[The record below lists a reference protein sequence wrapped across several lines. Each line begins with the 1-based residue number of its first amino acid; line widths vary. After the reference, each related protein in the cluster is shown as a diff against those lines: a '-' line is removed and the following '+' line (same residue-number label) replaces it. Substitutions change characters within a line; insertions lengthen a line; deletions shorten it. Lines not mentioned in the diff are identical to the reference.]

1 MTDLSSEEDEE
12 EKEIIASLVGD
23 VMQAKMEAASAE
35 GVHRLRLGVFE
46 MELVPDGSDVKPF
59 MEDMIKLLYKL
70 YKDEVLKARILHN
83 ENEDK
88 NSKRDAMIQ

>member
-1 MTDLSSEEDEE
+1 MTDSSSEEDGE

-23 VMQAKMEAASAE
+23 VMQAKMEAVSAE

-46 MELVPDGSDVKPF
+46 MELVPDGEDVKPF
-59 MEDMIKLLYKL
+59 MEDMVKLLHKL

-83 ENEDK
+83 EDK

>member
-1 MTDLSSEEDEE
+1 MTDSSFEEDEDEE

-23 VMQAKMEAASAE
+23 VMEAKMEAASAK

-46 MELVPDGSDVKPF
+46 MELVPDGEDVKPF
-59 MEDMIKLLYKL
+59 MEDMVKLLYKL

-83 ENEDK
+83 EDK

>member
-1 MTDLSSEEDEE
+1 MTDSSSEENGE

-46 MELVPDGSDVKPF
+46 MELVPDGNDVKPF
-59 MEDMIKLLYKL
+59 MEHMIRLLHEL
-70 YKDEVLKARILHN
+70 YEDEVLKARILH
-83 ENEDK
+83 NEDK

>member
-1 MTDLSSEEDEE
+1 MTDLSSEEEEE

-23 VMQAKMEAASAE
+23 VMEAKMEAAAAK

-70 YKDEVLKARILHN
+70 YKEEVLKARILHDDRN
-83 ENEDK
+83 EK
-88 NSKRDAMIQ
+88 STRDTMIQ

>member
-1 MTDLSSEEDEE
+1 MTDLSSEEEEE

-23 VMQAKMEAASAE
+23 VMEAKMEAAAAK

-83 ENEDK
+83 EGK
-88 NSKRDAMIQ
+88 TSTRDTMIQ

>member
-1 MTDLSSEEDEE
+1 MTDSSSEENGE

-46 MELVPDGSDVKPF
+46 MELVPDGNDVKPF
-59 MEDMIKLLYKL
+59 MEDMVKLLYKL

-83 ENEDK
+83 EDK